1 MPIKKMNF
9 LFAVIATQ
17 LCISTLL
24 HAQQKTLALH
34 PRNPHYFIYHN
45 KPTVLITSGEHY
57 GAVMNTGF
65 DYITYLNTLAS
76 AGLNLTRTF
85 SGSYHEPG
93 DAFNISHNTMTPGPG
108 DFICPWARS
117 NEPGFKE
124 GGNKFDLAKWDEKY
138 FKRLK
143 AFIAAAQQRDIIV
156 EFTFFCPFYDESQ
169 WLISPMNNI
178 NNINGAGGINRTD
191 VYTLD
196 KNGSLL
202 GIQEKMVEK
211 IISELKSFDNV
222 MYEICNEP
230 YFGGVTLEWQQHI
243 ASIISK
249 AENKFLAKHLVTQN
263 IANGHSKIENPFS
276 EVSVFNFHYAMPP
289 VAVATNYGLNKV
301 IGDNET
307 GFRGNSD
314 SAYRM
319 EAWRFILAGGALYNN
334 LDYSFAPGNEKGDYM
349 YPATQ
354 PGGGSIVLRKQLSYL
369 KRFMDSFNFIN
380 MRPDSVTISGGVPAN
395 AVSQT
400 LSETGKQYA
409 IYIFGGTQANLELE
423 LPAGTY
429 QLEWLNTLTGKYSGK
444 TLLKQAKNGKAIITS
459 PVYREDIALRLLRK

>member
-1 MPIKKMNF
+1 MKKIN
-9 LFAVIATQ
+9 LFFAAIVTQ
-17 LCISTLL
+17 LFISPLSN
-24 HAQQKTLALH
+24 AQQKPIALH
-34 PRNPHYFIYHN
+34 PGNPHYFIYHG
-45 KPTVLITSGEHY
+45 KPAVLITSGEHY

-65 DYITYLNTLAS
+65 DYITYLNTLA
-76 AGLNLTRTF
+76 ADGLNLTRTF

-93 DAFNISHNTMTPGPG
+93 DAFNISHNTMTPEPG
-108 DFICPWARS
+108 NFICPWARS
-117 NEPGFKE
+117 SEPGFKE

-143 AFIAAAQQRDIIV
+143 AFISAAQQRGVIV
-156 EFTFFCPFYDESQ
+156 EFTLFCPFYDESQ
-169 WLISPMNNI
+169 WLLSPMNGI
-178 NNINGAGGINRTD
+178 NNINRVGGINRTD

-202 GIQEKMVEK
+202 GIQERMAEK
-211 IISELKSFDNV
+211 IVNELKGFDNV

-230 YFGGVTLEWQQHI
+230 YFGGVTLEWQQRI
-243 ASIISK
+243 ASVISK
-249 AENKFLAKHLVTQN
+249 TESNFSSKHLITQN

-289 VAVATNYGLNKV
+289 VAVALNYGLNKV

-319 EAWRFILAGGALYNN
+319 EACRFILAGGAFYNN
-334 LDYSFAPGNEKGDYM
+334 LDYSFAPGNEKGDYI

-354 PGGGSIVLRKQLSYL
+354 PGGGSIALRKQLSYL
-369 KRFMDSFNFIN
+369 KHFIESFNFIN
-380 MRPDSVTISGGVPAN
+380 MRPDSITITGGIPAN
-395 AVSQT
+395 TVSQT
-400 LSETGKQYA
+400 LSEPGKQYA
-409 IYIFGGTQANLELE
+409 VYIFGGTQANLELE

-429 QLEWLNTLTGKYSGK
+429 KLEWLNTLTGKYSGK
-444 TLLKQAKNGKAIITS
+444 TLLKQTKSGKAFITS
-459 PVYREDIALRLLRK
+459 PVYIEDVALRLLKK